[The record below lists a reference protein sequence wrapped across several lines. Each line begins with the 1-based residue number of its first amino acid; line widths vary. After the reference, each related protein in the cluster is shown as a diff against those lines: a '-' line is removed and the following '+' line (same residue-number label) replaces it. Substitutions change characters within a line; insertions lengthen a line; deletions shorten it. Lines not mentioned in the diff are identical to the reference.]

1 MTSPSWVDYLD
12 AAHTSGYP
20 ELRYSTGGKGER
32 GVPTLGET
40 LREARAAKK
49 AKLAQVEA
57 ETRIE
62 RARLEALESDKLEA
76 LPDDVYTKGAIRNY
90 ALYLG
95 LDPDRVLALYRE
107 ARPAAV
113 ATRPLSQV
121 ATTTRLA
128 PLTYVL
134 VTSVL
139 VVIMLVALLAL
150 HVL

>member
-1 MTSPSWVDYLD
+1 M
-12 AAHTSGYP
+12 
-20 ELRYSTGGKGER
+20 
-32 GVPTLGET
+32 PTLGET
-40 LREARAAKK
+40 LREARNAKK
-49 AKLAQVEA
+49 AKLTQVET

-62 RARLEALESDKLEA
+62 RARLEALEADRLGD

-95 LDPDRVLALYRE
+95 LDPNHVLDLYRE

-121 ATTTRLA
+121 SMRTTFT
-128 PLTYVL
+128 PLTYAAVSLLGLIVL
-134 VTSVL
+134 
-139 VVIMLVALLAL
+139 MVALFAL